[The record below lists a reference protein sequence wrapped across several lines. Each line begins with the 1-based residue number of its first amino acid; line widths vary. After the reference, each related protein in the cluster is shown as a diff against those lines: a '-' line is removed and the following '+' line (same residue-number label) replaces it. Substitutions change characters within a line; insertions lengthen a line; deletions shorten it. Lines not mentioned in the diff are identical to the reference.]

1 MERSE
6 TETKQRYNNQTQ
18 RLEKEIIQL
27 KKKLEQEVEQRH
39 SLERNQDVSSFFSL
53 PFLLVKIHNVQLLTY
68 TTPTSGPGYT

>member
-39 SLERNQDVSSFFSL
+39 SLERNQDVSS
-53 PFLLVKIHNVQLLTY
+53 
-68 TTPTSGPGYT
+68 